1 MGELSQEEQKQK
13 NSNLSVLLIIINLVL
28 VIIFITCVRTT
39 ENDQSESIAWL
50 GLAFVIF
57 TGGYAFSYHGKA
69 YRIGK
74 WIFAIALI
82 IGLVLFGM
90 LWYAS
95 QLGRGI

>member
-1 MGELSQEEQKQK
+1 MEALTLEEQKQK

-28 VIIFITCVRTT
+28 VIIFFTCVRTT
-39 ENDQSESIAWL
+39 ENDQQQPIALL

-57 TGGYAFSYHGKA
+57 TGGYAFTYHGKA

-74 WIFAIALI
+74 WIFAMALI
-82 IGLVLFGM
+82 IGLALFGV